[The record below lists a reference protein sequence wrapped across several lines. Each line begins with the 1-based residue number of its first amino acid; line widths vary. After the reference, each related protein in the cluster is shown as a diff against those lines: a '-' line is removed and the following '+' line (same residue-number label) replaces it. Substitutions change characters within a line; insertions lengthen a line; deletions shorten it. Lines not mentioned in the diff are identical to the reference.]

1 MLIKK
6 PKTTI
11 KNYKKR
17 VSIDEK
23 IEILKEFLQ
32 TGEET
37 NTNTIFKGYPI
48 GRWEIQIRSNFKNG
62 KQITKDMFFDLNMY
76 NSFMER
82 ASELGLYQ
90 KRNVS
95 IFEYIVN
102 KNTDTYIPK
111 EIKADN
117 TQEYWNSIKNY
128 KSPTINR
135 EQDVGRNLK
144 V

>member
-1 MLIKK
+1 MADPKGGECQLMPGKTQKEAALYAMKRCDFRCIK
-6 PKTTI
+6 P
-11 KNYKKR
+11 
-17 VSIDEK
+17 V
-23 IEILKEFLQ
+23 
-32 TGEET
+32 
-37 NTNTIFKGYPI
+37 
-48 GRWEIQIRSNFKNG
+48 
-62 KQITKDMFFDLNMY
+62 TKDMFFDLNMY